1 MCLGIDDR
9 VSDMTYIKYDVTVR
23 YMTKDSPPVSSY
35 PVGGTSGFS
44 KMYKRYLSMNAELDA
59 DHRIKVTTHTKQ
71 FVVKPEYEGKI
82 QIATQRWAS
91 KHREGG
97 PAVIEID
104 TDTDTVIREE
114 YWFDDKQYTKSE
126 YDLIM
131 LKIKLDILDF

>member
-1 MCLGIDDR
+1 MGIGDR
-9 VSDMTYIKYDVTVR
+9 VSDMTYVKYDVTVR
-23 YMTKDSPPVSSY
+23 HMMKNSPVISSY
-35 PVGGTSGFS
+35 PVGGTPGFFN
-44 KMYKRYLSMNAELDA
+44 MYQRYLSMNSKIDNG
-59 DHRIKVTTHTKQ
+59 HKIKVTTHTKQ
-71 FVVKPEYEGKI
+71 LVVKPEFEGKI

-114 YWFDDKQYTKSE
+114 YWLDNKQYTKSE

-131 LKIKLDILDF
+131 LKIKLDLLDF